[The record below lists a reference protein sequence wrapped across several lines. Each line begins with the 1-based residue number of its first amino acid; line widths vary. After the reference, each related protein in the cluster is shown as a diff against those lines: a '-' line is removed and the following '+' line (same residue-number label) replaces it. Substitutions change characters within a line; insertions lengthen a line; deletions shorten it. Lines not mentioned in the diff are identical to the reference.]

1 MNEPK
6 KRKVVFRFGGA
17 ALVVAAAA
25 TDWVNW
31 LRGLRRGTPGTE
43 AISTIA
49 LPLRDGERF
58 VPTGIIVDLCTAPGG
73 ADTVTYQLRRAV
85 GLAGAPANNG
95 TALVIPAAGTA
106 GRICPGTVT
115 ACADYGPNDK
125 LSLSVTGTGGAIPAH
140 TTDGRLEGYIIG
152 KGR

>member
-1 MNEPK
+1 MNEPRK
-6 KRKVVFRFGGA
+6 HKVVFRFGGA

-43 AISTIA
+43 AISTIG
-49 LPLRDGERF
+49 LPLKEGERF
-58 VPTGIIVDLCTAPGG
+58 VPTGLIVDLCTAPGG
-73 ADTVTYQLRRAV
+73 ADTVTYQLLRNGVAT
-85 GLAGAPANNG
+85 G
-95 TALVIPAAGTA
+95 TALVIPSAGTA
-106 GRICPGTVT
+106 GRISPGAVT
-115 ACADYGPNDK
+115 ACADFGPADRMA
-125 LSLSVTGTGGAIPAH
+125 LSVTGTGGAIPAH